1 MESVKIGFVPAHRE
15 PFGEDWASKMRKR
28 CLDVF
33 AKIPGLEIVVPDESL
48 TDRGFVR
55 NDADG
60 RAQGPWRQGGPRLQ
74 HGAHRE
80 VRPGR
85 PGRGQGCGGPEG
97 SYPDQEAG
105 RGDGGAIAAGTTR
118 RIPDGRSPSA
128 GLRC

>member
-55 NDADG
+55 NDADATKVISLFQKEKVEG
-60 RAQGPWRQGGPRLQ
+60 VIIGAMTFGDEVPRW
-74 HGAHRE
+74 
-80 VRPGR
+80 P
-85 PGRGQGCGGPEG
+85 
-97 SYPDQEAG
+97 
-105 RGDGGAIAAGTTR
+105 
-118 RIPDGRSPSA
+118 SP
-128 GLRC
+128 RFP